1 MTEPQIEELV
11 NFQYADDEQALK
23 ELMEEEEFKFD
34 ESLLTPTS
42 TTDQQGEDAHCG
54 AWICHLTDQRF

>member
-1 MTEPQIEELV
+1 MDWMTEPQIEELV

-34 ESLLTPTS
+34 SYLNSNIDYWPAGWPV
-42 TTDQQGEDAHCG
+42 DQSGHYPLILG
-54 AWICHLTDQRF
+54 

>member
-1 MTEPQIEELV
+1 MDWMTEPQIEELV

-34 ESLLTPTS
+34 NYLNS
-42 TTDQQGEDAHCG
+42 DIDY
-54 AWICHLTDQRF
+54 

>member
-1 MTEPQIEELV
+1 MDWMTEPQIEELV

-34 ESLLTPTS
+34 SYLNSDIDYLSLIHISEPT
-42 TTDQQGEDAHCG
+42 
-54 AWICHLTDQRF
+54 RPY

>member
-1 MTEPQIEELV
+1 MSLIKQYLHDKMMNNDDWMTEPQIEELV

-34 ESLLTPTS
+34 SYLNS
-42 TTDQQGEDAHCG
+42 DIDY
-54 AWICHLTDQRF
+54 

>member
-1 MTEPQIEELV
+1 MDWMTEPQIEELV

-34 ESLLTPTS
+34 SYLNSNIDYWL
-42 TTDQQGEDAHCG
+42 
-54 AWICHLTDQRF
+54 AWWPVEQSGHYPLILG

>member
-1 MTEPQIEELV
+1 MNMDWMTEPQIEELV

-34 ESLLTPTS
+34 NYLNSNI
-42 TTDQQGEDAHCG
+42 DY
-54 AWICHLTDQRF
+54 

>member
-23 ELMEEEEFKFD
+23 ELMEEEEFR
-34 ESLLTPTS
+34 SRMVPLMHP
-42 TTDQQGEDAHCG
+42 
-54 AWICHLTDQRF
+54 

>member
-1 MTEPQIEELV
+1 MNMDWMTESQIEELV

-34 ESLLTPTS
+34 SYLNS
-42 TTDQQGEDAHCG
+42 NIDY
-54 AWICHLTDQRF
+54 